1 VSRAGPRVAVTV
13 AVLAVAGCTGGGGE
27 VLLATTT
34 STRDSGLLDELLP
47 AFEASS
53 DCEVTTLAVGSGQ
66 AMTLGERG
74 DVDVLLV
81 HSPAAE
87 EEFMAAGHGSR
98 RLPVMHNDFV
108 VVGPPEDPAG
118 VAGAADA
125 AEALSRI
132 AAAGATFA
140 SRGDDSGTHARELAL
155 WAETGVRPAGESYV
169 VTGQGMGETLTIA
182 DQLRAYTLADRGT
195 HLATRTRA
203 TAVVHEGSD
212 DLRNDYHVIVVD
224 HGGETADCAERFA
237 RWVTDTEAQETIA
250 GFGVARYGEPLFVPD
265 ATP

>member
-1 VSRAGPRVAVTV
+1 MSRPGPPAAVA
-13 AVLAVAGCTGGGGE
+13 AAALVLAGCAGGGGE

-66 AMTLGERG
+66 AMTLGARG

-98 RLPVMHNDFV
+98 RLPVMVNEFV

-125 AEALSRI
+125 AEALSRV

-155 WAETGVRPAGESYV
+155 WAAAGPRPTGERYV

-182 DQLRAYTLADRGT
+182 DQLRAYTLADRGS
-195 HLATRTRA
+195 HLATRTRE
-203 TAVVHEGSD
+203 TAVVHEGSA

-224 HGGETADCAERFA
+224 HGGETVDCAERFA
-237 RWVTDTEAQETIA
+237 RWVTDADAQATIA
-250 GFGVARYGEPLFVPD
+250 GFGVDRYGEPLFVPD

>member
-1 VSRAGPRVAVTV
+1 MSRGIAPAVVVAAAVT
-13 AVLAVAGCTGGGGE
+13 LAGCAGGGGE

-47 AFEASS
+47 AFETSS
-53 DCEVTTLAVGSGQ
+53 GCEVTTLAVGSGQ

-81 HSPAAE
+81 HSAAAE
-87 EEFMAAGHGSR
+87 EHFMAAGHGSR

-118 VAGAADA
+118 VAGAADTT
-125 AEALSRI
+125 EALSRI
-132 AAAGATFA
+132 AVEGATFA

-155 WAETGVRPAGESYV
+155 WAEAGLEPAGEWYV

-182 DQLRAYTLADRGT
+182 DQLGAYTLADRGT
-195 HLATRTRA
+195 YLATRTRG
-203 TAVVHEGSD
+203 TAVVHEGSA

-224 HGGETADCAERFA
+224 HGGETVDCAERFA
-237 RWVTDTEAQETIA
+237 RWVTDAEAQETIA
-250 GFGVARYGEPLFVPD
+250 GFGVDRYGEPLFVPD

>member
-1 VSRAGPRVAVTV
+1 MSRPGPPAAVA
-13 AVLAVAGCTGGGGE
+13 AAALVLAGCAGGGGE
-27 VLLATTT
+27 ALLATTT

-53 DCEVTTLAVGSGQ
+53 GCEVTTLAVGSGQ
-66 AMTLGERG
+66 AMTLGARG

-125 AEALSRI
+125 AEALSRV

-155 WAETGVRPAGESYV
+155 WAAAGPRPTGERYV

-182 DQLRAYTLADRGT
+182 DQLRAYTLADRGSY
-195 HLATRTRA
+195 LATRTRE
-203 TAVVHEGSD
+203 TAVVHEGSA

-224 HGGETADCAERFA
+224 HGGETVDCAERFA
-237 RWVTDTEAQETIA
+237 RWVTDADAQATIA
-250 GFGVARYGEPLFVPD
+250 GFGVDRYGEPLFVPD